1 MAKIKLFLS
10 LIVFGLILS
19 SVGVS
24 QKTISVSMVYAQTQE
39 EGGLDLDSVQ
49 VPKDA
54 VVEANDPW
62 WHLASTIFSIL
73 LLLGLVY
80 FSPKIAGFFSR
91 GRETTFS
98 YDISTLPPD
107 LLYLLTK

>member
-49 VPKDA
+49 VPKD
-54 VVEANDPW
+54 P
-62 WHLASTIFSIL
+62 TIPGGI
-73 LLLGLVY
+73 
-80 FSPKIAGFFSR
+80 
-91 GRETTFS
+91 
-98 YDISTLPPD
+98 
-107 LLYLLTK
+107 